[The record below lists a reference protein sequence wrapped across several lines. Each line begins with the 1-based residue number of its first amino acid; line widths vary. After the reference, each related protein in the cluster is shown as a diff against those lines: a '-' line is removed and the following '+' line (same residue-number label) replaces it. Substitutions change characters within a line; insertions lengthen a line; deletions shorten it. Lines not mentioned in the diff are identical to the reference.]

1 MEVPAANDG
10 RTVNKGQAR
19 AAPLVTGDGVKA
31 AGARPRTHRA
41 VRGADASTTPARHP
55 ANAEVQDAPAV
66 RTTNVGLGAVIR
78 TIGLVTE
85 VPARQVEARVRVA
98 TMMRALRAGATGA
111 SKAAGVVTARGSA
124 ATGRNDAPTAVNAT
138 TIDAPAT
145 PRLAT
150 VRAAATNAA
159 TMASVVM
166 IVVVRGAVLMGVVM
180 IVVVRG
186 AVLMGVVM
194 IVAVVVAKGAASRG
208 VVMIAVAVVAK
219 GAASTVG
226 AMIDVTATVTGA
238 ATPTGTRTREALMAV
253 AAARALTG
261 LRGVAVTRAVTV
273 VDSRANGVQAATPS
287 GQGEPMTQAAPTV
300 ATEKVAARDI
310 VPVKTPPATLDK
322 AEVSGSEA
330 TVGRDVINVT
340 PEVPRVGMTGGVPPA
355 TRGEALLAVPVIN
368 GATTTGSRMCRVRG
382 WRASPTNLTPLKTWT
397 SGTCREASVLNCGAL
412 ALRSRRLSARTSS
425 RLANSSTAILNW
437 PMHMRKPLADALRA
451 SR

>member
-1 MEVPAANDG
+1 MEVSAANDG

-19 AAPLVTGDGVKA
+19 AAPVVTGDGVKA

-41 VRGADASTTPARHP
+41 VRGADASTTPVRHP

-66 RTTNVGLGAVIR
+66 RTTNVGLGAAIR

-166 IVVVRGAVLMGVVM
+166 IVVVRGAALMGVVMIVVVRGAVSMGAVM

-194 IVAVVVAKGAASRG
+194 IVAVVVAKGAAS
-208 VVMIAVAVVAK
+208 M
-219 GAASTVG
+219 VG
-226 AMIDVTATVTGA
+226 AMIDVTVTVTGA
-238 ATPTGTRTREALMAV
+238 ATPTVTRTGEALMAV

-261 LRGVAVTRAVTV
+261 LRGVAMMRAVTV

-310 VPVKTPPATLDK
+310 VPVKTPPATLDR

-382 WRASPTNLTPLKTWT
+382 WRASPTNLTHLKTWT

>member
-1 MEVPAANDG
+1 MKRTSVGDPLSVEVSAANDG

-19 AAPLVTGDGVKA
+19 AAPVVTGDGVKA

-159 TMASVVM
+159 TMAS
-166 IVVVRGAVLMGVVM
+166 VVM

>member
-1 MEVPAANDG
+1 MKRTSVGDPLSVEVSAANDG

-19 AAPLVTGDGVKA
+19 AAPVVTGDGVKA

-41 VRGADASTTPARHP
+41 VRGADASTTPVRHP

-66 RTTNVGLGAVIR
+66 RTTNVGLGAAIR

-180 IVVVRG
+180 IV
-186 AVLMGVVM
+186 
-194 IVAVVVAKGAASRG
+194 AVVVAKGAAS
-208 VVMIAVAVVAK
+208 M
-219 GAASTVG
+219 VG
-226 AMIDVTATVTGA
+226 AMIDVTVTVTGA
-238 ATPTGTRTREALMAV
+238 ATPTVTRTGEALMAV

-261 LRGVAVTRAVTV
+261 LRGVAMMRAVTV

-310 VPVKTPPATLDK
+310 VPVKTPPATLDR

-382 WRASPTNLTPLKTWT
+382 WRASPTNLTHLKTWT

>member
-1 MEVPAANDG
+1 MKRTSVGDPLSVEVPAANDG

-166 IVVVRGAVLMGVVM
+166 IVVVRGAVSMGAVM

-194 IVAVVVAKGAASRG
+194 IV
-208 VVMIAVAVVAK
+208 VAVVAK

>member
-1 MEVPAANDG
+1 MKRTSVGDPLSVEVSAANDG

-19 AAPLVTGDGVKA
+19 AAPVVTGDGVKA

-166 IVVVRGAVLMGVVM
+166 IVVVRGTVLMGVVM
-180 IVVVRG
+180 IVVAR
-186 AVLMGVVM
+186 
-194 IVAVVVAKGAASRG
+194 GAASRG

-226 AMIDVTATVTGA
+226 AMVDVTVTVTGA
-238 ATPTGTRTREALMAV
+238 ATPTVTRTGEALMAV

-261 LRGVAVTRAVTV
+261 LRGVAMMRAVTV

-310 VPVKTPPATLDK
+310 VPVKTPPATLDR

-330 TVGRDVINVT
+330 TVGRDAINVT

-382 WRASPTNLTPLKTWT
+382 WRASPTNLTLLKTWT
-397 SGTCREASVLNCGAL
+397 SGTCREASVLNCGAS
-412 ALRSRRLSARTSS
+412 ALRSRRSSARTSS
-425 RLANSSTAILNW
+425 RRANSSTAILNW
-437 PMHMRKPLADALRA
+437 PMHTRKPLVDALRA

>member
-1 MEVPAANDG
+1 MKRTSVGDPLSVEVSAANDG

-19 AAPLVTGDGVKA
+19 AAPVVTGDGVKA

-41 VRGADASTTPARHP
+41 VRGADASTTPVRHP

-66 RTTNVGLGAVIR
+66 RTTNVGLGAAIR

-166 IVVVRGAVLMGVVM
+166 IVVVRGAALMGVVM

-186 AVLMGVVM
+186 AALMGVVM
-194 IVAVVVAKGAASRG
+194 IVAVVVAKGAAS
-208 VVMIAVAVVAK
+208 M
-219 GAASTVG
+219 VG
-226 AMIDVTATVTGA
+226 AMIDVTVTVTGA
-238 ATPTGTRTREALMAV
+238 ATPTVTRTGEALMAV

-261 LRGVAVTRAVTV
+261 LRGVAMMRAVTV

-310 VPVKTPPATLDK
+310 VPVKTPPATLDR

-382 WRASPTNLTPLKTWT
+382 WRASPTNLTHLKTWT

>member
-1 MEVPAANDG
+1 M
-10 RTVNKGQAR
+10 
-19 AAPLVTGDGVKA
+19 
-31 AGARPRTHRA
+31 
-41 VRGADASTTPARHP
+41 
-55 ANAEVQDAPAV
+55 
-66 RTTNVGLGAVIR
+66 
-78 TIGLVTE
+78 
-85 VPARQVEARVRVA
+85 
-98 TMMRALRAGATGA
+98 
-111 SKAAGVVTARGSA
+111 
-124 ATGRNDAPTAVNAT
+124 NAT
-138 TIDAPAT
+138 TIGAPAT

-159 TMASVVM
+159 TMAPAVM

-186 AVLMGVVM
+186 AALMGVVM
-194 IVAVVVAKGAASRG
+194 IVAVVVAKGAAS
-208 VVMIAVAVVAK
+208 M
-219 GAASTVG
+219 VG

-238 ATPTGTRTREALMAV
+238 ATPTVTRTGEALMAV

-261 LRGVAVTRAVTV
+261 LRGVAMMRAVTV

-310 VPVKTPPATLDK
+310 VPVKTPPATLDR

-437 PMHMRKPLADALRA
+437 PMHTRKPLVNVLRA